1 MQMGFQGGCMWQN
14 CADSCGKAGLQ
25 RALANT
31 TLWEYLVGLAL
42 VLQDI
47 LQAHMAVRALM

>member
-1 MQMGFQGGCMWQN
+1 MWQN